1 MAKTKFNFTDE
12 RLRKLNHDGSPKR
25 LYLYDTGQPGLV
37 LQITPKGTKSFQLQV
52 WDKKRGK
59 SVVKS
64 FGQYPAISIQHART
78 EVAEYRRE
86 INNGKDIIEESKA
99 FKDEATFEELFTCW
113 LDVAKEHKKS
123 WKHDES
129 RYDLYIKVPFGKKQ
143 LSWFTS
149 EKIEKWHI
157 GLTHKTKQRKG
168 PNGKAVKISK
178 TTANR
183 ALSLVS
189 TVFNSKH
196 VKIDNPCKGVKKFK
210 ETPRDRFLQP
220 DELKRFFIAID
231 APETPDMLR
240 NYILISLYTGARKSN
255 VMAMRWSDINVEQ
268 NIWRIPP
275 DESKNSEAMNVPL
288 IEPAIAI
295 LQKRKS
301 NTNSIFVFPGDGSTG
316 HLVEPKRAWKTLLKS
331 AGLTNVRLH
340 DLRRTL
346 GSYQTIGGTSLTI
359 VGKTLGHKS
368 HEATQVYARLNLDP
382 VRASMEKAVDL
393 MMASKELPDKI
404 VKMKSSKE

>member
-12 RLRKLNHDGSPKR
+12 RLRKLVHNGSSKR
-25 LYLYDTGQPGLV
+25 LYLYDTVQPGLV
-37 LQITPKGTKSFQLQV
+37 LQVTPKGTKSFQLQV
-52 WDKKRGK
+52 WDKSRGK

-64 FGQYPAISIQHART
+64 LGQYPATSIQESRNK
-78 EVAEYRRE
+78 VAEYRLE
-86 INNGKDIIEESKA
+86 INKGKDILEEAKA
-99 FKDEATFEELFTCW
+99 FKEEDTFGKVFTRW

-129 RYDLYIKVPFGKKQ
+129 RYSLYIKPPFGNKR
-143 LSWFTS
+143 LSWFSS

-157 GLTHKTKQRKG
+157 GLTQKTKQRKG
-168 PNGKAVKISK
+168 PNGEDVKISK

-183 ALSLVS
+183 ALALVN
-189 TVFNSKH
+189 TVFNSKL
-196 VKIDNPCKGVKKFK
+196 VKIENPCKGVKKFK

-220 DELKRFFIAID
+220 DELKKFFEAIES
-231 APETPDMLR
+231 PETPDMLKD
-240 NYILISLYTGARKSN
+240 YILISLYTGARRSN

-268 NIWRIPP
+268 SIWRIPP
-275 DESKNSEAMNVPL
+275 AESKNSEAMNVPL
-288 IEPAIAI
+288 IEPATTI

-301 NTNSIFVFPGDGSTG
+301 GASSVFVFPGDGATG
-316 HLVEPKRAWKTLLKS
+316 HLVEPKRAWKTFLKN
-331 AGLTNVRLH
+331 AGLHDVRLH

-359 VGKTLGHKS
+359 VGKTLGHRS

-382 VRASMEKAVDL
+382 VRASMEKAVGL
-393 MMASKELPDKI
+393 MLASKELPDKVVHI
-404 VKMKSSKE
+404 KQGNE